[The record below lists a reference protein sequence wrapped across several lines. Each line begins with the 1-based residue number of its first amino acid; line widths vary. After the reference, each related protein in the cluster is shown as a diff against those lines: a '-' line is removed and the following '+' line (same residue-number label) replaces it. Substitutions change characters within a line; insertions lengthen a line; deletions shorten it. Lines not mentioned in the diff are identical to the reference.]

1 MENQL
6 TELGKVLA
14 GQLRPLHEA
23 RQAKGEPG
31 ITPEE
36 IRTIIDSALS
46 VAEVIAGFTETTKD
60 DAVVA
65 FLKQLAGSSL
75 LDRLIEIVLNLL
87 NER

>member
-1 MENQL
+1 MDVQRIAEVMAVKLKPMHQARL
-6 TELGKVLA
+6 SQ
-14 GQLRPLHEA
+14 GQ
-23 RQAKGEPG
+23 PG
-31 ITPEE
+31 ISPDEV
-36 IRTIIDSALS
+36 RTIIDSALS

-65 FLKQLAGSSL
+65 FLKQLAGSPL